1 MKQRL
6 VDFSDPILSAAPFI
20 LLKDRT
26 TGKNIIWATEPPPE
40 LGAGFT
46 DEITL
51 EQIKKCP
58 PVPLVLKRLDEQK
71 QRTKAKAEVFTPS
84 WVCEKMI
91 DMGEENGAM
100 PDMKKE
106 PIKYIHSTALEIT
119 CGEAPYLVSRYDTVT
134 GEIIPIHQRIG
145 LLDRKLRVIN
155 ENVTTYK
162 TWIQWVYRAFES
174 VYGYEYQ
181 GDNLLIARINLLET
195 FCEYTRDRWH
205 EEPNK
210 TSLNRIADIISWN
223 LWQMDGIYG
232 VIPYEGVVYVQEEE
246 EESHQMTLFEIYGI
260 AGEAEPEPEEELPET
275 IDCKIYDWDEN
286 KIITYKSMREE

>member
-1 MKQRL
+1 ME
-6 VDFSDPILSAAPFI
+6 S
-20 LLKDRT
+20 
-26 TGKNIIWATEPPPE
+26 
-40 LGAGFT
+40 
-46 DEITL
+46 
-51 EQIKKCP
+51 
-58 PVPLVLKRLDEQK
+58 KR
-71 QRTKAKAEVFTPS
+71 
-84 WVCEKMI
+84 
-91 DMGEENGAM
+91 
-100 PDMKKE
+100 
-106 PIKYIHSTALEIT
+106 LEIT

-232 VIPYEGVVYVQEEE
+232 VIPYEGAVYVQEEE